1 MKKYLLI
8 LTSVV
13 LLVACSAKQTKQV
26 IRAVNYDELKSI
38 VQKNDDVLYV
48 VNFWATWCGPCVEE
62 LPSFMEV
69 NDQLKNK
76 DNYKMILVS
85 LDNVDDLETHVRH
98 FVTKRDISPDI
109 YLLDDNKRMN
119 IWIPDIDPNWSGN
132 IPATV
137 FYKNGKKLFFIDGQ
151 IDKETLKKTIQ
162 QFI

>member
-1 MKKYLLI
+1 MKNILI
-8 LTSVV
+8 FTFGIILFS
-13 LLVACSAKQTKQV
+13 ACSATKKEQV
-26 IRAVNYDELKSI
+26 LAVVNYDELKSV

-62 LPSFMEV
+62 LPWFMEV
-69 NDQLKNK
+69 NDELKDK
-76 DNYKMILVS
+76 ANYKMILVS
-85 LDNVDDLETHVRH
+85 LDNADDLETHVRP
-98 FVTKRDISPDI
+98 FVTERKLSPDI

-119 IWIPDIDPNWSGN
+119 FWIQDIDSNWSGN

-151 IDKETLKKTIQ
+151 TDKETLRKTIS